1 VTIPRI
7 WKTHECEAEAAGAL
21 ARELGVSPITAR
33 LLAIRGL
40 RDADEARRFLAPS
53 IDHLRDPFGLAGMTE
68 AVTRLERA
76 IAQRERIAVHGD
88 YDVDGITSTV
98 ILRRTLE
105 MLGADVIHFVP
116 ERLRDGYGLQPAT
129 FDRLK
134 ADGARVVVSVD
145 CGIRG
150 AEAARRAREL
160 GIDLIITDHHEPDD
174 ELPDAVAVV
183 NPKRHDC
190 AYPDKNLAGVGVAL
204 KLVQALCGRAGR
216 AAWVPGFLKVA
227 AIGTLADVVP
237 LVGENRVIAKLGL
250 EMLSKG
256 PHKIGLRALLEAS
269 SLAGKTIDSYHI
281 SFMLAPRIN
290 AAGRMSTP
298 DIAARLLLASDESL
312 ESEARAL
319 AEQLETE
326 NTRRR
331 TEEQDIVA
339 RARKIVET
347 DPEVGSRSVLVVAGE
362 GWHRGVIGIV
372 ASKLVDQFYR
382 PAIVLS
388 IEDGVAHGSCRSIP
402 GFDMLGALESCAAML
417 GRFGGH
423 KQAAGLQI
431 ETDRIREFRRAVN
444 AHADE
449 RLEPDDLRPRL
460 WLDASLAFGAI
471 SDRMVEELAAMA
483 PFGPANPRPKFF
495 TGPVEIVD
503 GPRRL
508 KDRHLKM
515 TFKQDGRLLRAIHWN
530 AAEREEA
537 LTAQRSAVELA
548 YTLEENEFRGEKY
561 LELRV
566 EDFRTPTT
574 GADGAGR

>member
-1 VTIPRI
+1 MATIPRI
-7 WKTHECEAEAAGAL
+7 WHTHACEPGHVDGL
-21 ARELGVSPITAR
+21 ARELGVSDVTAR

-40 RDADEARRFLAPS
+40 HDPDEARRFLAPS
-53 IDHLRDPFGLAGMTE
+53 LDQLLDPFGLADME
-68 AVTRLERA
+68 RAVVRLERA
-76 IAQRERIAVHGD
+76 IAARERIAVHGD

-105 MLGADVIHFVP
+105 LLGGDVTHFVP

-134 ADGARVVVSVD
+134 AAGVQVVVSVD

-150 AEAARRAREL
+150 AEAARHAHAL
-160 GIDLIITDHHEPDD
+160 GIDLIITDHHEPD
-174 ELPDAVAVV
+174 EALPDAVAVV

-190 AYPDKNLAGVGVAL
+190 TYADKHLAGVGVAL
-204 KLVQALCGRAGR
+204 KLVQALCTRAGR
-216 AAWVPGFLKVA
+216 AHWVPGFVKVA

-256 PHKIGLRALLEAS
+256 PHKVGLRALLDAC
-269 SLAGKTIDSYHI
+269 SLTGKSIDSYHI

-298 DIAARLLLASDESL
+298 DIAARLLLASDEGMAT
-312 ESEARAL
+312 EARQL

-331 TEEQDIVA
+331 TEEQEIVT
-339 RARKIVET
+339 RARKIVDT
-347 DPEVGSRSVLVVAGE
+347 DPEVGARSVLVVAGE

-372 ASKLVDQFYR
+372 ASKLVDAYYR

-402 GFDMLGALESCAAML
+402 GFDMLAALESCAPML
-417 GRFGGH
+417 SRFGGH
-423 KQAAGLQI
+423 RQAAGLQL
-431 ETDRIREFRRAVN
+431 EAARIREFRQAVA

-460 WLDASLAFGAI
+460 YLDGPLAFGAI
-471 SDRMVEELAAMA
+471 TDRVVAELAQLA
-483 PFGPANPRPKFF
+483 PFGAANPKPKFH
-495 TGPVEIVD
+495 TSPVSVVD

-508 KDRHLKM
+508 KERHLKA
-515 TFKQDGRLLRAIHWN
+515 TFKQDGRLLRGIQWN
-530 AAEREEA
+530 GAEREA
-537 LTAQRSAVELA
+537 DLTAGKDGVELA
-548 YTLEENEFRGEKY
+548 YTLEESEFRGERY

-566 EDFRTPTT
+566 EDFRTPETP
-574 GADGAGR
+574 A